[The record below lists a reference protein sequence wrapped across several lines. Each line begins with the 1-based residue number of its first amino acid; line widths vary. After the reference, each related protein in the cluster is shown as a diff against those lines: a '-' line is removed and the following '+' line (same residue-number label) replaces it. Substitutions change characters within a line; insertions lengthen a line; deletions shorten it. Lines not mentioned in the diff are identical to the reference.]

1 MPELS
6 TSERLKQAQA
16 RVKALSASRDQII
29 GDIRVA
35 NQKLKQSYE
44 NLRELGVEAPEDLTL
59 KQLST
64 LAEEFK
70 TTLATK
76 LESIEEVLG
85 NGETLLQQYKE
96 LESE

>member
-16 RVKALSASRDQII
+16 RVKALAASRDQII

-59 KQLST
+59 KQLSA
-64 LAEEFK
+64 LAKKFS
-70 TTLATK
+70 ATGK
-76 LESIEEVLG
+76 PFYSSIKNWRVNNVCTHHRCNFDQE
-85 NGETLLQQYKE
+85 
-96 LESE
+96 